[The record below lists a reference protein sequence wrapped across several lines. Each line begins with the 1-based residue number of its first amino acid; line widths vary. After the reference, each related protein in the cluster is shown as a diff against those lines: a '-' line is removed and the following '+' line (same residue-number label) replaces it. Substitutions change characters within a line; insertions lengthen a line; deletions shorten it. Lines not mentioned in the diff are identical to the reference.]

1 MEFLETVTH
10 GIPAGCYDPFDGTEC
25 AVFRLGQASILFPYP
40 KPRMSGII
48 EPDRYGDLPVA

>member
-1 MEFLETVTH
+1 MVTH
-10 GIPAGCYDPFDGTEC
+10 GLRAGCYDPFDGTEC
-25 AVFRLGQASILFPYP
+25 AVFRSGRASILFPYP